1 MQSFVKPKS
10 SFPHVINTDYF
21 YPPKNLLQKFFQ
33 KLMNV
38 FGKAPPDFVDTP
50 HNKGFMSE
58 VGFVAGYET
67 AVSLCGFDYR
77 IPWRVH
83 QAQWAAHSCVHIEGD
98 FVELGTGRG
107 FVMLSVLGSFSNWES
122 LNKKIYLFD
131 AFTKFANSGLGKA
144 VHDHYYAENYASV
157 ADRFKHWK
165 NVNLVEGDI
174 RETLPDNCPTRISF
188 LHIDLNDSSTE
199 IEALSFLYDRVS
211 EGGIIL
217 LDDYAN
223 RGEEKTYK
231 DFTLY
236 FSNKNLNIL
245 TVPSGQGIVIKR

>member
-1 MQSFVKPKS
+1 MKDNNK
-10 SFPHVINTDYF
+10 INKNYF
-21 YPPKNLLQKFFQ
+21 YPQPNIFQ
-33 KLMNV
+33 KILSRIYNFINGV
-38 FGKAPPDFVDTP
+38 PPDWIRTP
-50 HNKGFMSE
+50 HNTSFMSE
-58 VGFVAGYET
+58 ESFIKGYRTAIELVG
-67 AVSLCGFDYR
+67 SDYN

-83 QAQWAAHSCVHIEGD
+83 QAQWAAHSCMHVEGD

-131 AFTKFANSGLGKA
+131 VFSKFADSGLGKA
-144 VHDHYYAENYASV
+144 VHDHYYAENYALV

-223 RGEEKTYK
+223 RGEEKAYK

>member
-1 MQSFVKPKS
+1 MKDNLK
-10 SFPHVINTDYF
+10 INKNYF
-21 YPPKNLLQKFFQ
+21 YPPPNIFQ
-33 KLMNV
+33 KILTRIYNFINGV
-38 FGKAPPDFVDTP
+38 PPDWIRTP
-50 HNKGFMSE
+50 HNTSFMSE
-58 VGFVAGYET
+58 ESFIEGYSTAIELVGN
-67 AVSLCGFDYR
+67 DYN

-83 QAQWAAHSCVHIEGD
+83 LAQWAAHSCMHVEGD

-144 VHDHYYAENYASV
+144 AHDYYYAEDYASV

-165 NVNLVEGDI
+165 NVNLIKGDI

-223 RGEEKTYK
+223 RGEEKAYK